1 MWLNPDASMDSQ
13 MTVTELENKF
23 SEGQAQI
30 QHLESTVTSTREEM
44 KRSMETALQQAE
56 DKARC

>member
-1 MWLNPDASMDSQ
+1 MDSQ

-30 QHLESTVTSTREEM
+30 QHLESTVASSREEM